1 MRKDGNNARCGQ
13 WLLACS
19 LRRRFE
25 KHFEATGVRIY
36 ICNDG
41 PTEVRTPIGPNNENG
56 GTQET
61 TYVIPWK
68 LRFIFEDMSKSGR
81 SYHHTGRLTRKAFAS
96 VDIFKGYGVCGHAWE
111 DVRGYDDAQWAIE
124 RQWRTGRR
132 PRPDPIEG
140 ITKATREGVP
150 AENIR
155 HYIRASYERPPFTK
169 ELVAAV
175 PSAYTMQHRMEEYRM
190 HEVREFDRFVQVRR
204 FPIFPEIPPPE
215 LAALNGYEWD
225 LIAHHID
232 DHQRSKGFDDDS
244 CEDCASWFT
253 CCCLGM
259 RYSRFHNVY
268 TAEPR
273 KKFEDLRLPEIN
285 AMIAAKG
292 MRCEVEWDNTP
303 TCCAA
308 FGDFDLKSLLVFYG
322 PISSFHNMDSKLEYS
337 AQFEH
342 TLRLC
347 ASLPHVPFARN
358 PSCDA
363 HRHFLAQ
370 VTDAPR
376 DGNAGNKRRHG
387 LTLIN

>member
-36 ICNDG
+36 IGQDG
-41 PTEVRTPIGPNNENG
+41 PFDKGEH
-56 GTQET
+56 QH
-61 TYVIPWK
+61 PWK

-81 SYHHTGRLTRKAFAS
+81 SYHRTGRLTRKAFAS

-140 ITKATREGVP
+140 ITKGREVKWQGK
-150 AENIR
+150 ADHIR
-155 HYIRASYERPPFTK
+155 HCIRASYERPPFTK

-190 HEVREFDRFVQVRR
+190 HEVREFDRFVQFDRFPR

-244 CEDCASWFT
+244 CEDFASWFT

-268 TAEPR
+268 TTEPR

-308 FGDFDLKSLLVFYG
+308 LGDFDLKSLLVFYG

-363 HRHFLAQ
+363 HRAPPLPCAGHRRPSRWKRGQQAQ
-370 VTDAPR
+370 ARSDA
-376 DGNAGNKRRHG
+376 H
-387 LTLIN
+387 

>member
-1 MRKDGNNARCGQ
+1 M
-13 WLLACS
+13 
-19 LRRRFE
+19 
-25 KHFEATGVRIY
+25 RIY
-36 ICNDG
+36 IGQDG
-41 PTEVRTPIGPNNENG
+41 PFDKGEH
-56 GTQET
+56 QH
-61 TYVIPWK
+61 PWK

-81 SYHHTGRLTRKAFAS
+81 SYHRTGRLTRKAFAS

-140 ITKATREGVP
+140 ITKGREVKWQGK
-150 AENIR
+150 ADHIR
-155 HYIRASYERPPFTK
+155 HCIRASYERPPFTK

-190 HEVREFDRFVQVRR
+190 HEVREFDRFVQFDRFPR

-244 CEDCASWFT
+244 CEDFASWFT

-268 TAEPR
+268 TTEPR

-308 FGDFDLKSLLVFYG
+308 LGDFDLKSLLVFYG

-363 HRHFLAQ
+363 HRAPPLPCAGHRRPSRWKRGQQAQ
-370 VTDAPR
+370 ARSDA
-376 DGNAGNKRRHG
+376 H
-387 LTLIN
+387 

>member
-36 ICNDG
+36 IGQDG
-41 PTEVRTPIGPNNENG
+41 PFRKEEH
-56 GTQET
+56 QH
-61 TYVIPWK
+61 PWK

-81 SYHHTGRLTRKAFAS
+81 SYHRTGRLTRKAFAS

-140 ITKATREGVP
+140 ITKEREVKWRGN
-150 AENIR
+150 ADHIR
-155 HYIRASYERPPFTK
+155 HCIRASYERPPFTK

-190 HEVREFDRFVQVRR
+190 HEVREFDRFVQFDRFPR

-244 CEDCASWFT
+244 CEDFASWFT

-268 TAEPR
+268 TTEPR

-308 FGDFDLKSLLVFYG
+308 LGDFDLKSLLVFYG

-363 HRHFLAQ
+363 HRAPPLPCAGHRRPSRWKRGQQAQ
-370 VTDAPR
+370 ARSDA
-376 DGNAGNKRRHG
+376 H
-387 LTLIN
+387 